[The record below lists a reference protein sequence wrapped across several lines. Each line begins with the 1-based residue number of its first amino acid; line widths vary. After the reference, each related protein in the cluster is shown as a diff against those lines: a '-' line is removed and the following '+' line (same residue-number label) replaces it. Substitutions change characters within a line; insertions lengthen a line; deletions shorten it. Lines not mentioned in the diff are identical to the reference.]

1 MSEQREESRI
11 IRIPGTDAA
20 DVVGVLWES
29 FFDYPVMR
37 HVLRDSGLDYAQH
50 LQQLIGLFVSA
61 RALRDDVMLGIKLG
75 GELVGVVTTSNPM
88 DPPHPDF
95 APLREQLWQAL
106 GPEASARYQQYVTAW
121 DSMATHEPQ
130 LHVNMIGVRR
140 AFQRSGL
147 ARQLLSEVHE
157 MAKRSPSVTGVSLT
171 TEDERNVPLYQRHG
185 YQVIGEKQI
194 APGLKTWS
202 FFRPNA

>member
-11 IRIPGTDAA
+11 IRIPSSDAPE
-20 DVVGVLWES
+20 VVSVLWES

-37 HVLRDSGLDYAQH
+37 HVLRDSGLDYAQQ

-61 RALRDDVMLGIKLG
+61 RALRDDVMLGIKHG
-75 GELVGVVTTSNPM
+75 GELVAVVTTSNPA
-88 DPPHPDF
+88 DTPHPDF
-95 APLREQLWQAL
+95 APLRDQVWHAL
-106 GPEASARYQQYVTAW
+106 GADALARYQQYVTAW
-121 DSMATHEPQ
+121 EAMATHVPQ

-147 ARQLLSEVHE
+147 ARQLLNEVHE

-185 YQVIGEKQI
+185 YQIIGETQI